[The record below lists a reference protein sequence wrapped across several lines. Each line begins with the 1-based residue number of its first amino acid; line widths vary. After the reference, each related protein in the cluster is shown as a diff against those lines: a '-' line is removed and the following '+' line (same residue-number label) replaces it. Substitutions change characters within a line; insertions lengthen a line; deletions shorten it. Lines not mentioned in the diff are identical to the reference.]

1 MNWVHFA
8 VWGASKEL
16 PRPGFI
22 QTLWWELEISGLNR
36 RDTPGGHSGIPIAR
50 VLNQDAR
57 LSIGGGLKSSN
68 PTAGLIQTA
77 TEPNP
82 TSLFPHGPSLPLTNG
97 KGQTASQIDVA
108 RVDEPSEAKG
118 RGHLLATEAVQMGR
132 DPIHLVLGDHAT
144 AE

>member
-1 MNWVHFA
+1 MNWLHFA

-16 PRPGFI
+16 PWPGFI
-22 QTLWWELEISGLNR
+22 QTLWWELQISGLNC

-57 LSIGGGLKSSN
+57 LSIGRGLKSSN

-82 TSLFPHGPSLPLTNG
+82 AALFPHGPSLPLTNG

-108 RVDEPSEAKG
+108 CVDEPSEAKG
-118 RGHLLATEAVQMGR
+118 RGHLLATEAVLMGR

>member
-36 RDTPGGHSGIPIAR
+36 RDTPGGHTGIPVAR
-50 VLNQDAR
+50 MLNQDAR
-57 LSIGGGLKSSN
+57 LGIRRGLKSSN
-68 PTAGLIQTA
+68 PAAGLIQTA

-82 TSLFPHGPSLPLTNG
+82 AALFPHGLSLPLTNG
-97 KGQTASQIDVA
+97 MGQTASQIDA
-108 RVDEPSEAKG
+108 GHVDEPTEPEDRS
-118 RGHLLATEAVQMGR
+118 HLL
-132 DPIHLVLGDHAT
+132 PIEEMLM
-144 AE
+144 

>member
-1 MNWVHFA
+1 MNWLHFA

-16 PRPGFI
+16 PRRGFI
-22 QTLWWELEISGLNR
+22 QTLWWELEISGLNC

-68 PTAGLIQTA
+68 PAAGLIQTA

-82 TSLFPHGPSLPLTNG
+82 AALFPHGLSLPLTNG
-97 KGQTASQIDVA
+97 MEQTASQIDA
-108 RVDEPSEAKG
+108 AHVDEPTEPEDRS
-118 RGHLLATEAVQMGR
+118 HLL
-132 DPIHLVLGDHAT
+132 PIEEMLM
-144 AE
+144 

>member
-1 MNWVHFA
+1 MNWIHFA

-16 PRPGFI
+16 PWPGFI

-82 TSLFPHGPSLPLTNG
+82 AALFPHGLSLPLTNG
-97 KGQTASQIDVA
+97 MGQTASQIDA
-108 RVDEPSEAKG
+108 AHVDEPTEPEDRS
-118 RGHLLATEAVQMGR
+118 HLL
-132 DPIHLVLGDHAT
+132 PIEEMLM
-144 AE
+144 

>member
-1 MNWVHFA
+1 MNWLHFA

-57 LSIGGGLKSSN
+57 LGIRRGLKSSN
-68 PTAGLIQTA
+68 PAAGLIQTA

-82 TSLFPHGPSLPLTNG
+82 AALFPHGLSLPLTNG
-97 KGQTASQIDVA
+97 MRQTASQIDA
-108 RVDEPSEAKG
+108 AHVDEPTEPEDRS
-118 RGHLLATEAVQMGR
+118 HLL
-132 DPIHLVLGDHAT
+132 PIEEMLM
-144 AE
+144 